1 MPINKEINFELRILL
16 SDTQCTLQHRI
27 VGGGR
32 PVQREVGEGAV
43 VDQHRHLL
51 GGVARRR
58 PVAPGQPHAEGDVER
73 PVACGV
79 NNSSCEVA

>member
-1 MPINKEINFELRILL
+1 M
-16 SDTQCTLQHRI
+16 QCTLQHRI

-32 PVQREVGEGAV
+32 PVQLEVGEGAV

-58 PVAPGQPHAEGDVER
+58 PVALGQPHAEGGVER
-73 PVACGV
+73 PVACELV